1 MNLLN
6 LILSAVITCITTI
19 IVIKNLSG
27 INFNF
32 KNFIA
37 FSIIY
42 LILMSIN
49 VVHFDGIS
57 RIVINIMIL
66 ITLSYSFL
74 FYKNISNSVY
84 YSLVYEIIAFI
95 GEVLTS
101 TIFVVI
107 FKINVA
113 SYEKFD
119 FSLLIFSIFNCLFA
133 YLLSRNKFICK
144 NVRKLNKLISK
155 NHKDWI
161 YIIIIMILLSLLLV
175 FNKYNLG
182 SGINYYINVG
192 MVIFVVFSLIYV
204 IYNKFQK
211 QAIED
216 KYNESMEYVLRYEK
230 IINEQGKKNH
240 EYNNQLMVIK
250 GYINKPE
257 RLSEYL
263 DEVIGEHKT
272 GQNYTVKQLGFLP
285 DGGVKGLLYHK
296 LSKME
301 DNNIKYYLY
310 VDQNL
315 KDKDIESFDLK
326 TYRDLTKLLGVFL
339 DNAID
344 AALKSEEKEIEVE
357 LKDKEDCLLLTISNT
372 YDKNTDINKV
382 GKSGFTTKGVGH
394 GFGLSIVKDIAKTNS
409 EIETF
414 SSKESDKF
422 IQTAMIYFKKV
433 LKNMRTFLNN

>member
-6 LILSAVITCITTI
+6 LILSG
-19 IVIKNLSG
+19 IVSG
-27 INFNF
+27 TMSYFSILNISNSK
-32 KNFIA
+32 KNFHEFIIYFIIFVPLLFISYEFFYGITRLILNILFIIISLY
-37 FSIIY
+37 FSI
-42 LILMSIN
+42 
-49 VVHFDGIS
+49 FKKD
-57 RIVINIMIL
+57 
-66 ITLSYSFL
+66 
-74 FYKNISNSVY
+74 ISNSVY
-84 YSLVYEIIAFI
+84 YTLSYEMIAFI
-95 GEVLTS
+95 SEFLTS
-101 TIFVVI
+101 VAILIIFNFNSI
-107 FKINVA
+107 EYSNLP
-113 SYEKFD
+113 
-119 FSLLIFSIFNCLFA
+119 FSLSISSLINSILI
-133 YLLSRNKFICK
+133 YLISKVNFISK
-144 NVRKLNKLISK
+144 NIRKLNNIIKK
-155 NHKDWI
+155 NNKDWI
-161 YIIIIMILLSLLLV
+161 YIILVMILMVLLMT
-175 FNKYNLG
+175 FNRYKMN
-182 SGINYYINVG
+182 SSIEYYIYIVII
-192 MVIFVVFSLIYV
+192 IFVVVSFVYV
-204 IYNKFQK
+204 IYNKFQR
-211 QAIED
+211 QAMED

-357 LKDKEDCLLLTISNT
+357 LKDKDDCLLLTISNT

-422 IQTAMIYFKKV
+422 IQTAMIYY
-433 LKNMRTFLNN
+433 KNKSSQKI

>member
-6 LILSAVITCITTI
+6 VILSAV
-19 IVIKNLSG
+19 LSG
-27 INFNF
+27 IMSYVAIINMSNEKFKL
-32 KNFIA
+32 KNF
-37 FSIIY
+37 IIY
-42 LILMSIN
+42 LIMFLPLLLI
-49 VVHFDGIS
+49 VYLYFTGITKL
-57 RIVINIMIL
+57 ILNIILVIISLYI
-66 ITLSYSFL
+66 SL
-74 FYKNISNSVY
+74 FKKDISNSVY
-84 YSLVYEIIAFI
+84 YAVVYEMLAFI
-95 GEVLTS
+95 SEVFIS
-101 TIFVVI
+101 VIFVSV
-107 FKINVA
+107 FKINIT
-113 SYEKFD
+113 SYEKFQ
-119 FSLLIFSIFNCLFA
+119 FSLLIFSICNCLMV
-133 YLLSRNKFICK
+133 YVLSKIKFLNKNIQ
-144 NVRKLNKLISK
+144 KLNLIISK

-161 YIIIIMILLSLLLV
+161 YIIIIIFLMSLLMV
-175 FNKYNLG
+175 FNKNNLEY
-182 SGINYYINVG
+182 SKDYYINVV
-192 MVIFVVFSLIYV
+192 MVVFVVFSLIYV
-204 IYNKFQK
+204 IYNKFQRH
-211 QAIED
+211 AMED

-250 GYINKPE
+250 GYVNNPE
-257 RLSEYL
+257 RLTEYL
-263 DEVIGEHKT
+263 EEVIGDHRT
-272 GQNYTVKQLGFLP
+272 GQNYTIKQLGFLP

-310 VDQNL
+310 VDQNI

-357 LKDKEDCLLLTISNT
+357 LKDKDDYLLLTISNT
-372 YDKNTDINKV
+372 YDKNIDINKV

-414 SSKESDKF
+414 SSKEDDKF
-422 IQTAMIYFKKV
+422 IQTAMIYYKK
-433 LKNMRTFLNN
+433 

>member
-6 LILSAVITCITTI
+6 VILSAV
-19 IVIKNLSG
+19 LSG
-27 INFNF
+27 IMSYVAIINMSNEKFKL
-32 KNFIA
+32 KNF
-37 FSIIY
+37 IIY
-42 LILMSIN
+42 LIIFLPLLLTTYIFFSGITKLVLSII
-49 VVHFDGIS
+49 FI
-57 RIVINIMIL
+57 IMAL
-66 ITLSYSFL
+66 YLSVFKSD
-74 FYKNISNSVY
+74 ISNSVY
-84 YSLVYEIIAFI
+84 FAFTYEMLVFVSEI
-95 GEVLTS
+95 VLS
-101 TIFVVI
+101 VLILFI
-107 FKINVA
+107 FKLDGSEYSNIP
-113 SYEKFD
+113 
-119 FSLLIFSIFNCLFA
+119 FSLLISTILNCFLV
-133 YLLSRNKFICK
+133 YLLSRIKFISK
-144 NVRKLNKLISK
+144 NIRKLNHIIKK
-155 NHKDWI
+155 NNKDWI
-161 YIIIIMILLSLLLV
+161 YIILIMILMVLFIF
-175 FNKYNLG
+175 FNRYKMNNSTEYFVNTA
-182 SGINYYINVG
+182 
-192 MVIFVVFSLIYV
+192 MAIFVVVSFVYV
-204 IYNKFQK
+204 IYNKFQR

-263 DEVIGEHKT
+263 DKVIGEHKT

-344 AALKSEEKEIEVE
+344 AALKSKEKEIEVE
-357 LKDKEDCLLLTISNT
+357 LKDKDDCLLLTISNT

-414 SSKESDKF
+414 SSKENDKF
-422 IQTAMIYFKKV
+422 IQTAMIYYKK
-433 LKNMRTFLNN
+433 

>member
-6 LILSAVITCITTI
+6 VILSAV
-19 IVIKNLSG
+19 LSG
-27 INFNF
+27 IMSYVAIINMSNEKFKL
-32 KNFIA
+32 KNF
-37 FSIIY
+37 IIY
-42 LILMSIN
+42 LIIFLPLLLTTYIFFSGITKLVLSII
-49 VVHFDGIS
+49 FI
-57 RIVINIMIL
+57 IMAL
-66 ITLSYSFL
+66 YLSVFKSD
-74 FYKNISNSVY
+74 ISNSVY
-84 YSLVYEIIAFI
+84 FAFTYEMLVFVSEIILS
-95 GEVLTS
+95 VL
-101 TIFVVI
+101 ILFI
-107 FKINVA
+107 FKLDGSEYSNIP
-113 SYEKFD
+113 
-119 FSLLIFSIFNCLFA
+119 FSLLISTILNCFLV
-133 YLLSRNKFICK
+133 YLLSRIKFISK
-144 NVRKLNKLISK
+144 NIRKLNHIIKK
-155 NHKDWI
+155 NNKDWI
-161 YIIIIMILLSLLLV
+161 YIILIMILMVLFIF
-175 FNKYNLG
+175 FNRYKMNNSTEYFVNTA
-182 SGINYYINVG
+182 
-192 MVIFVVFSLIYV
+192 MAIFVVVSFVYV
-204 IYNKFQK
+204 IYNKFQR

-344 AALKSEEKEIEVE
+344 AALKSKEKEIEVE
-357 LKDKEDCLLLTISNT
+357 LKDKDDCLLLTISNT

-414 SSKESDKF
+414 SSKENDKF
-422 IQTAMIYFKKV
+422 IQTAMIYYKK
-433 LKNMRTFLNN
+433 

>member
-6 LILSAVITCITTI
+6 VILSAV
-19 IVIKNLSG
+19 LSG
-27 INFNF
+27 IMSYVAIINMSNEKFKL
-32 KNFIA
+32 KNF
-37 FSIIY
+37 IIY
-42 LILMSIN
+42 LIIFLPLLLLIY
-49 VVHFDGIS
+49 VHFTGITKL
-57 RIVINIMIL
+57 ILNIIL
-66 ITLSYSFL
+66 VTISLYLSL
-74 FYKNISNSVY
+74 FKKDISNSVY
-84 YSLVYEIIAFI
+84 YSIVYEMLAFI
-95 GEVLTS
+95 SEFIISVGVL
-101 TIFVVI
+101 II
-107 FKINVA
+107 FKFNA
-113 SYEKFD
+113 SAYSSLP
-119 FSLLIFSIFNCLFA
+119 FSLLISSVLNCLLVYFV
-133 YLLSRNKFICK
+133 S
-144 NVRKLNKLISK
+144 KLNFVSK
-155 NHKDWI
+155 NIRRLNDIIKKNNKDWI
-161 YIIIIMILLSLLLV
+161 YIILVVILMILLMT
-175 FNKYNLG
+175 FNRYKLN
-182 SGINYYINVG
+182 STIEYYIYIVII
-192 MVIFVVFSLIYV
+192 IFVVVSFVYV
-204 IYNKFQK
+204 IYNKFQR
-211 QAIED
+211 QAMED

-339 DNAID
+339 DNDID

-357 LKDKEDCLLLTISNT
+357 LKDKDDCLLLTISNT

-422 IQTAMIYFKKV
+422 IQTAMIYFKK
-433 LKNMRTFLNN
+433 

>member
-6 LILSAVITCITTI
+6 LILSAV
-19 IVIKNLSG
+19 LSG
-27 INFNF
+27 IMSYVAIVNISGKT
-32 KNFIA
+32 KNLKSFISYLLIFLPLLFIPYIFFSDVTKLILSILFIIISLY
-37 FSIIY
+37 FSI
-42 LILMSIN
+42 
-49 VVHFDGIS
+49 FKKD
-57 RIVINIMIL
+57 
-66 ITLSYSFL
+66 
-74 FYKNISNSVY
+74 ISNSVY
-84 YSLVYEIIAFI
+84 YTIVYELLVFICEIII
-95 GEVLTS
+95 SVV
-101 TIFVVI
+101 FVSI
-107 FKINVA
+107 FKINI
-113 SYEKFD
+113 SGYEKFQ
-119 FSLLIFSIFNCLFA
+119 FSLLIFSICNCLMV
-133 YLLSRNKFICK
+133 YLLSKIKVLNKSIQ
-144 NVRKLNKLISK
+144 KLNLIISK
-155 NHKDWI
+155 NQKDWV
-161 YIIIIMILLSLLLV
+161 YIIIIIILLSFLIV
-175 FNKYNLG
+175 FNKNNLG
-182 SGINYYINVG
+182 SGINYYINAG
-192 MVIFVVFSLIYV
+192 MVIFIIASFVYV
-204 IYNKFQK
+204 IYNKFQM

-357 LKDKEDCLLLTISNT
+357 LKDKDDCPLLTISNT

-422 IQTAMIYFKKV
+422 IQTAMIYFKK
-433 LKNMRTFLNN
+433 

>member
-6 LILSAVITCITTI
+6 LILSG
-19 IVIKNLSG
+19 IVSG
-27 INFNF
+27 TMSY
-32 KNFIA
+32 
-37 FSIIY
+37 FSIINLAKNKFNVKNMIVY
-42 LILMSIN
+42 ILFLIPCLLLIYAF
-49 VVHFDGIS
+49 FDGIT
-57 RIVINIMIL
+57 RLLLNIIFTIMAL
-66 ITLSYSFL
+66 YLSIF
-74 FYKNISNSVY
+74 KKDISNSVY
-84 YSLVYEIIAFI
+84 YAIIYELLVCIFEIII
-95 GEVLTS
+95 SVVIVL
-101 TIFVVI
+101 I
-107 FKINVA
+107 FKIDA
-113 SYEKFD
+113 KIYAKIP
-119 FSLLIFSIFNCLFA
+119 FSLLISSIINCSLI
-133 YLLSRNKFICK
+133 YIITKIKFVTNNI
-144 NVRKLNKLISK
+144 RKLNENIKK
-155 NHKDWI
+155 NNKDWI
-161 YIIIIMILLSLLLV
+161 YIIIVMILLVLLMV
-175 FNKYNLG
+175 FNRYKMKN
-182 SGINYYINVG
+182 SIEYYISIG
-192 MVIFVVFSLIYV
+192 LVIFVVVSFVYV
-204 IYNKFQK
+204 IYNKFQR

-310 VDQNL
+310 IDQNL

-357 LKDKEDCLLLTISNT
+357 LKDKDDCLLVIISNT
-372 YDKNTDINKV
+372 YDKSADINKV

-394 GFGLSIVKDIAKTNS
+394 GFGLSIVKDIARTNS

-422 IQTAMIYFKKV
+422 IQTAMVYYKK
-433 LKNMRTFLNN
+433 

>member
-6 LILSAVITCITTI
+6 LILSG
-19 IVIKNLSG
+19 IVSG
-27 INFNF
+27 TMSYFSILNISNSK
-32 KNFIA
+32 KNFHEFIIYFIIFVPLLLISYEFFYGITRLILNILFIIISLY
-37 FSIIY
+37 FSI
-42 LILMSIN
+42 
-49 VVHFDGIS
+49 FKKD
-57 RIVINIMIL
+57 
-66 ITLSYSFL
+66 
-74 FYKNISNSVY
+74 ISNSVY
-84 YSLVYEIIAFI
+84 YTLSYEMIAFI
-95 GEVLTS
+95 SEFLTS
-101 TIFVVI
+101 VAILIIFNFNSI
-107 FKINVA
+107 EYSNLP
-113 SYEKFD
+113 
-119 FSLLIFSIFNCLFA
+119 FSLSISSLINSILI
-133 YLLSRNKFICK
+133 YLISKVNFISK
-144 NVRKLNKLISK
+144 NIRKLNNIIKK
-155 NHKDWI
+155 NNKDWI
-161 YIIIIMILLSLLLV
+161 YIILVMILMVLLMT
-175 FNKYNLG
+175 FNRYKMN
-182 SGINYYINVG
+182 SSIEYYIYIVII
-192 MVIFVVFSLIYV
+192 IFVVVSFVYV
-204 IYNKFQK
+204 IYNKFQR
-211 QAIED
+211 QAMED

-357 LKDKEDCLLLTISNT
+357 LKDKDDCLLLTISNT

-394 GFGLSIVKDIAKTNS
+394 EFGLSIVKDIAKTNS

-422 IQTAMIYFKKV
+422 IQTAMIYY
-433 LKNMRTFLNN
+433 KNKSSQKI

>member
-6 LILSAVITCITTI
+6 VI
-19 IVIKNLSG
+19 LSG
-27 INFNF
+27 IVSSTMSYFSISNISNSK
-32 KNFIA
+32 KNFHEFIIYFIIFVPLLLISYEFFYGITRLILNILFIIISLY
-37 FSIIY
+37 FSI
-42 LILMSIN
+42 
-49 VVHFDGIS
+49 FKKD
-57 RIVINIMIL
+57 
-66 ITLSYSFL
+66 
-74 FYKNISNSVY
+74 ISNSVY
-84 YSLVYEIIAFI
+84 YALIYELLAYISEIFI
-95 GEVLTS
+95 SV
-101 TIFVVI
+101 IFVLI
-107 FKINVA
+107 FKINMN
-113 SYEKFD
+113 SYDEFQ
-119 FSLLIFSIFNCLFA
+119 FSLLIFSICDSIFI
-133 YLLSRNKFICK
+133 YLLSKNKFICK
-144 NVRKLNKLISK
+144 NVQRLNTIISK

-161 YIIIIMILLSLLLV
+161 YILIIMIILSLLLV

-182 SGINYYINVG
+182 SDVNYYINVG

-204 IYNKFQK
+204 IYNKFQR
-211 QAIED
+211 QAMED

-357 LKDKEDCLLLTISNT
+357 LKDKDECLLLTISNT

-422 IQTAMIYFKKV
+422 IQTAMIYFKK
-433 LKNMRTFLNN
+433 

>member
-6 LILSAVITCITTI
+6 VILSAV
-19 IVIKNLSG
+19 LSG
-27 INFNF
+27 IMSYVAIVNISGKT
-32 KNFIA
+32 KNLKSFISYLLIFLPLLFIPYIFFSDVTKLILSILFIIISLY
-37 FSIIY
+37 FSI
-42 LILMSIN
+42 
-49 VVHFDGIS
+49 FKKD
-57 RIVINIMIL
+57 
-66 ITLSYSFL
+66 
-74 FYKNISNSVY
+74 ISNSVY
-84 YSLVYEIIAFI
+84 YTIVYELLVFICEIII
-95 GEVLTS
+95 SVV
-101 TIFVVI
+101 FVSI
-107 FKINVA
+107 FKINI
-113 SYEKFD
+113 SGYEKFQ
-119 FSLLIFSIFNCLFA
+119 FSLLIFSICNCLMV
-133 YLLSRNKFICK
+133 YLLSKIKVLNKSIQ
-144 NVRKLNKLISK
+144 KLNLIISK
-155 NHKDWI
+155 NQKDWV
-161 YIIIIMILLSLLLV
+161 YIIIIIILLSFLIV
-175 FNKYNLG
+175 FNKNNLG
-182 SGINYYINVG
+182 SGINYYINAG
-192 MVIFVVFSLIYV
+192 MVIFIIASFVYV
-204 IYNKFQK
+204 IYNKFQM

-272 GQNYTVKQLGFLP
+272 GQNYTVKQLCFLP

-357 LKDKEDCLLLTISNT
+357 LKDKDDCLLLTISNT

-422 IQTAMIYFKKV
+422 IQTAMIYFKK
-433 LKNMRTFLNN
+433 

>member
-6 LILSAVITCITTI
+6 VILSVCITGIMSYFTI
-19 IVIKNLSG
+19 LNISSQKKNKSDFIVYNL
-27 INFNF
+27 I
-32 KNFIA
+32 FIPLFI
-37 FSIIY
+37 FSCLY
-42 LILMSIN
+42 LEGLT
-49 VVHFDGIS
+49 
-57 RIVINIMIL
+57 RL
-66 ITLSYSFL
+66 ITNIIFIIASVYLTIFR
-74 FYKNISNSVY
+74 KDISNSVY
-84 YSLVYEIIAFI
+84 YTITYELLAYISEIFI
-95 GEVLTS
+95 SVV
-101 TIFVVI
+101 FVSI
-107 FKINVA
+107 FKINIG
-113 SYEKFD
+113 SYEKFQ
-119 FSLLIFSIFNCLFA
+119 FSLLIFSICNSIFI
-133 YLLSRNKFICK
+133 YLLSKSKFICK
-144 NVRKLNKLISK
+144 NVQRLNFIISK

-161 YIIIIMILLSLLLV
+161 YIIIMMILLSFLIV
-175 FNKYNLG
+175 SNKNNLG
-182 SGINYYINVG
+182 SGVNYYINVG

-204 IYNKFQK
+204 IYNKFQR
-211 QAIED
+211 QAMED

-250 GYINKPE
+250 GYINNPE

-357 LKDKEDCLLLTISNT
+357 LKDKDDCLLLTISNT
-372 YDKNTDINKV
+372 YDKNMDINKV

-422 IQTAMIYFKKV
+422 IQTAMIYFKK
-433 LKNMRTFLNN
+433 

>member
-6 LILSAVITCITTI
+6 LILSG
-19 IVIKNLSG
+19 IVSGTMSYFSIKNLSK
-27 INFNF
+27 NKFNV
-32 KNFIA
+32 KNMLT
-37 FSIIY
+37 Y
-42 LILMSIN
+42 VLILIPLLL
-49 VVHFDGIS
+49 VVYICFDGIT
-57 RIVINIMIL
+57 RLLLNIIFTIMALYLTI
-66 ITLSYSFL
+66 F
-74 FYKNISNSVY
+74 KKDISNSVY
-84 YSLVYEIIAFI
+84 YALSYELLAYICEIII
-95 GEVLTS
+95 SV
-101 TIFVVI
+101 IFVSI
-107 FKINVA
+107 FKINMN
-113 SYEKFD
+113 SYKEFQ
-119 FSLLIFSIFNCLFA
+119 FSLLIFSICNCIFI
-133 YLLSRNKFICK
+133 YLLSKNRFICK
-144 NVRKLNKLISK
+144 SVRRLNEIIKRNNK
-155 NHKDWI
+155 EWI
-161 YIIIIMILLSLLLV
+161 YILIIMIILSLLLV
-175 FNKYNLG
+175 FNNNNLG
-182 SGINYYINVG
+182 YGIDYYINAG

-230 IINEQGKKNH
+230 IINDQGKKNH

-250 GYINKPE
+250 GYINNPE

-315 KDKDIESFDLK
+315 KDKDIE
-326 TYRDLTKLLGVFL
+326 
-339 DNAID
+339 
-344 AALKSEEKEIEVE
+344 
-357 LKDKEDCLLLTISNT
+357 
-372 YDKNTDINKV
+372 
-382 GKSGFTTKGVGH
+382 
-394 GFGLSIVKDIAKTNS
+394 NS

-422 IQTAMIYFKKV
+422 IQTAMVYYKK
-433 LKNMRTFLNN
+433 

>member
-6 LILSAVITCITTI
+6 VILSVSITGIMSYFTILNISKLQIKKSDFLIYNMFFIPLVILNCLTFEGMTRLILTI
-19 IVIKNLSG
+19 IFTIMALYLSV
-27 INFNF
+27 F
-32 KNFIA
+32 KK
-37 FSIIY
+37 
-42 LILMSIN
+42 
-49 VVHFDGIS
+49 D
-57 RIVINIMIL
+57 
-66 ITLSYSFL
+66 
-74 FYKNISNSVY
+74 ISNSVY
-84 YSLVYEIIAFI
+84 YTLAYELLAYISEIIISVIFVLIFRINLNSYDKFRFLLLLFSISNCLLVYVF
-95 GEVLTS
+95 S
-101 TIFVVI
+101 
-107 FKINVA
+107 KI
-113 SYEKFD
+113 K
-119 FSLLIFSIFNCLFA
+119 I
-133 YLLSRNKFICK
+133 
-144 NVRKLNKLISK
+144 LNKNIRRLNLIISK

-161 YIIIIMILLSLLLV
+161 YIIIIMILLSLLLA

-204 IYNKFQK
+204 IYNKFQR
-211 QAIED
+211 QAMED

-357 LKDKEDCLLLTISNT
+357 LKDKDDCLLLTISNT

-422 IQTAMIYFKKV
+422 IQTAMIYFKK
-433 LKNMRTFLNN
+433 

>member
-6 LILSAVITCITTI
+6 VILSAV
-19 IVIKNLSG
+19 LSG
-27 INFNF
+27 IMSYVAIINMSNEKFKL
-32 KNFIA
+32 KNF
-37 FSIIY
+37 IIY
-42 LILMSIN
+42 LIIFLPLLLTTYIIFSGITKLVLSII
-49 VVHFDGIS
+49 FI
-57 RIVINIMIL
+57 
-66 ITLSYSFL
+66 ITALYFSVFKSD
-74 FYKNISNSVY
+74 ISNSVY
-84 YSLVYEIIAFI
+84 FAFTYEMLVFVSEIVLSVLILFILKLDGSEYSNIP
-95 GEVLTS
+95 
-101 TIFVVI
+101 
-107 FKINVA
+107 
-113 SYEKFD
+113 
-119 FSLLIFSIFNCLFA
+119 FSLLISTILNCFLV
-133 YLLSRNKFICK
+133 YLLSRIKFISK
-144 NVRKLNKLISK
+144 NIRKLNHIIKK
-155 NHKDWI
+155 NNKDWI
-161 YIIIIMILLSLLLV
+161 YIILIMILMVLFIF
-175 FNKYNLG
+175 FNRYKMNNSTEYFVNTA
-182 SGINYYINVG
+182 
-192 MVIFVVFSLIYV
+192 MAIFVVVSFVYV
-204 IYNKFQK
+204 IYNKFQR
-211 QAIED
+211 QAMED

-250 GYINKPE
+250 GYINNPE

-422 IQTAMIYFKKV
+422 IQTAMIYYKK
-433 LKNMRTFLNN
+433 

>member
-6 LILSAVITCITTI
+6 LILSG
-19 IVIKNLSG
+19 IVSCLFSY
-27 INFNF
+27 
-32 KNFIA
+32 
-37 FSIIY
+37 FSIISLSKTKINYKKLLIYFIFFIPTILLTY
-42 LILMSIN
+42 LYFEGITRLALNILFM
-49 VVHFDGIS
+49 VMGLYIS
-57 RIVINIMIL
+57 
-66 ITLSYSFL
+66 L
-74 FYKNISNSVY
+74 FRKEISDSVY
-84 YSLVYEIIAFI
+84 YTLAYEMLAFI
-95 GEVLTS
+95 SEFVISVIILVL
-101 TIFVVI
+101 
-107 FKINVA
+107 FKFNA
-113 SYEKFD
+113 NMYSNFP
-119 FSLLIFSIFNCLFA
+119 FSLLISSILNCSLVYSLTKISF
-133 YLLSRNKFICK
+133 
-144 NVRKLNKLISK
+144 ISK
-155 NHKDWI
+155 NIRKFNDIIKKNNKDWV
-161 YIIIIMILLSLLLV
+161 YIILVMFLMILLMTVNRYKMNSTV
-175 FNKYNLG
+175 E
-182 SGINYYINVG
+182 YYICILII
-192 MVIFVVFSLIYV
+192 IFVVVSFVYV
-204 IYNKFQK
+204 IYNKFQR

-230 IINEQGKKNH
+230 IINDQGKKKH

-250 GYINKPE
+250 GYINNPE

-357 LKDKEDCLLLTISNT
+357 LKDKDDCLLLTISNT

-394 GFGLSIVKDIAKTNS
+394 GFGLSIVKDIAKANS

-422 IQTAMIYFKKV
+422 IQTAMIYFKK
-433 LKNMRTFLNN
+433 

>member
-6 LILSAVITCITTI
+6 VILSAV
-19 IVIKNLSG
+19 LSG
-27 INFNF
+27 IMSYVAIINMSNEKFKL
-32 KNFIA
+32 KNF
-37 FSIIY
+37 IIY
-42 LILMSIN
+42 LIIFLPLLLI
-49 VVHFDGIS
+49 VYLYFTGITKL
-57 RIVINIMIL
+57 ILNIILVIISL
-66 ITLSYSFL
+66 YVSL
-74 FYKNISNSVY
+74 FKKDISNSVY
-84 YSLVYEIIAFI
+84 YAVVYEMLAFI
-95 GEVLTS
+95 SEVFIS
-101 TIFVVI
+101 VIFVSV
-107 FKINVA
+107 FKINIT
-113 SYEKFD
+113 SYEKFQ
-119 FSLLIFSIFNCLFA
+119 FSLLIFSICNCLMV
-133 YLLSRNKFICK
+133 YVLSKIKFLNKNIQ
-144 NVRKLNKLISK
+144 KLNLIISK

-161 YIIIIMILLSLLLV
+161 YIIIIIFLMSLLMV
-175 FNKYNLG
+175 FNKNNLEY
-182 SGINYYINVG
+182 SKDYYINVV

-204 IYNKFQK
+204 IYNKFQR
-211 QAIED
+211 QAMED

-230 IINEQGKKNH
+230 IINDQGKKNH

-250 GYINKPE
+250 GYINNPE

-263 DEVIGEHKT
+263 DEVIDEHKT

-315 KDKDIESFDLK
+315 KDKDIENYDLK

-357 LKDKEDCLLLTISNT
+357 LKDKNDCLLLTISNT
-372 YDKNTDINKV
+372 YDKNVDINKV

-422 IQTAMIYFKKV
+422 IQTAMIYYKK
-433 LKNMRTFLNN
+433 

>member
-57 RIVINIMIL
+57 RIVINIMII

-422 IQTAMIYFKKV
+422 IQTAMIYFKK
-433 LKNMRTFLNN
+433 

>member
-6 LILSAVITCITTI
+6 VILSSVIAVIVSYFSILNLSDVKFNLKDFIKYNILLIPLLIVSCIFFDGATRLLLNIVFITTALY
-19 IVIKNLSG
+19 LS
-27 INFNF
+27 IF
-32 KNFIA
+32 KK
-37 FSIIY
+37 
-42 LILMSIN
+42 
-49 VVHFDGIS
+49 D
-57 RIVINIMIL
+57 
-66 ITLSYSFL
+66 
-74 FYKNISNSVY
+74 ISNSVY
-84 YSLVYEIIAFI
+84 YSIIYELLVCVFEIIVSVI
-95 GEVLTS
+95 IVS
-101 TIFVVI
+101 I
-107 FKINVA
+107 FKIDAKMYPKIPYSFLLSSIINC
-113 SYEKFD
+113 
-119 FSLLIFSIFNCLFA
+119 LLIYVITKI
-133 YLLSRNKFICK
+133 KFISG
-144 NVRKLNKLISK
+144 NIRKLNKNIKK
-155 NHKDWI
+155 NNKDWI
-161 YIIIIMILLSLLLV
+161 YIILVMILLILLMI
-175 FNKYNLG
+175 FNKYKMK
-182 SGINYYINVG
+182 STIEYYINFSMLVFI
-192 MVIFVVFSLIYV
+192 VISFVYV
-204 IYNKFQK
+204 IYNKFQR
-211 QAIED
+211 QAMED

-301 DNNIKYYLY
+301 DNKIKYYLY

-357 LKDKEDCLLLTISNT
+357 LKDKDDCLLLTISNT

-422 IQTAMIYFKKV
+422 IQTAMIYFKK
-433 LKNMRTFLNN
+433 

>member
-6 LILSAVITCITTI
+6 LILSAV
-19 IVIKNLSG
+19 LSG
-27 INFNF
+27 IMSYVAIVNISGKT
-32 KNFIA
+32 KNLKSFISYLLIFLPLLFIPYIFFSDVTKLILSILFIIISLY
-37 FSIIY
+37 FSI
-42 LILMSIN
+42 
-49 VVHFDGIS
+49 FKKD
-57 RIVINIMIL
+57 
-66 ITLSYSFL
+66 
-74 FYKNISNSVY
+74 ISNSVY
-84 YSLVYEIIAFI
+84 YTIVYELLVFICEIII
-95 GEVLTS
+95 SVV
-101 TIFVVI
+101 FVSI
-107 FKINVA
+107 FKINI
-113 SYEKFD
+113 SGYEKFQ
-119 FSLLIFSIFNCLFA
+119 FSLLIFSICNCLMV
-133 YLLSRNKFICK
+133 YLLSKIK
-144 NVRKLNKLISK
+144 VLNKSIQKINLIISK
-155 NHKDWI
+155 NQKDWV
-161 YIIIIMILLSLLLV
+161 YIIIIIILLSFLIV
-175 FNKYNLG
+175 FNKNNLG
-182 SGINYYINVG
+182 SGINYYINAG
-192 MVIFVVFSLIYV
+192 MVIFIIASFVYV
-204 IYNKFQK
+204 IYNKFQM

-357 LKDKEDCLLLTISNT
+357 LKDKDDCLLLTISNT

-422 IQTAMIYFKKV
+422 IQTAMIYFKK
-433 LKNMRTFLNN
+433 

>member
-6 LILSAVITCITTI
+6 VILSAV
-19 IVIKNLSG
+19 LSG
-27 INFNF
+27 IMSYVAIINMSNEKFKL
-32 KNFIA
+32 KNF
-37 FSIIY
+37 IIY
-42 LILMSIN
+42 LIMFLPLLLI
-49 VVHFDGIS
+49 VYLYFTGITKL
-57 RIVINIMIL
+57 ILNIILVIISLYI
-66 ITLSYSFL
+66 SL
-74 FYKNISNSVY
+74 FKKDISNSVY
-84 YSLVYEIIAFI
+84 YAVVYEMLAFI
-95 GEVLTS
+95 SEVFIS
-101 TIFVVI
+101 VIFVSV
-107 FKINVA
+107 FKINIT
-113 SYEKFD
+113 SYEKFQ
-119 FSLLIFSIFNCLFA
+119 FSLLIFSICNCLMV
-133 YLLSRNKFICK
+133 YVLSKIKFLNKNIQ
-144 NVRKLNKLISK
+144 KLNLIISK

-161 YIIIIMILLSLLLV
+161 YIIIIIFLMSLLMV
-175 FNKYNLG
+175 FNKNNLEY
-182 SGINYYINVG
+182 SKDYYINVV
-192 MVIFVVFSLIYV
+192 MVVFVVFSLIYV
-204 IYNKFQK
+204 IYNKFQR
-211 QAIED
+211 QAMED

-240 EYNNQLMVIK
+240 VYNNQLMVIK
-250 GYINKPE
+250 GYVNNPE
-257 RLSEYL
+257 RLTEYL
-263 DEVIGEHKT
+263 EEVIGDHRT

-310 VDQNL
+310 VDQNI

-357 LKDKEDCLLLTISNT
+357 LKDKNDCLLLTISNT
-372 YDKNTDINKV
+372 YDKNIDINKV

-394 GFGLSIVKDIAKTNS
+394 GFGLSIVKDIARTNS

-422 IQTAMIYFKKV
+422 IQTAMIYYKK
-433 LKNMRTFLNN
+433 

>member
-6 LILSAVITCITTI
+6 VILSAV
-19 IVIKNLSG
+19 LSG
-27 INFNF
+27 IMSYVAIVNISGKT
-32 KNFIA
+32 KNLKSFISYLLIFLPLLFIPYIFFSDVTKLILSILFIIISLY
-37 FSIIY
+37 FSI
-42 LILMSIN
+42 
-49 VVHFDGIS
+49 FKKD
-57 RIVINIMIL
+57 
-66 ITLSYSFL
+66 
-74 FYKNISNSVY
+74 ISNSVY
-84 YSLVYEIIAFI
+84 YTIVYELLVFICEIII
-95 GEVLTS
+95 SVV
-101 TIFVVI
+101 FVSI
-107 FKINVA
+107 FKINI
-113 SYEKFD
+113 SGYEKFQ
-119 FSLLIFSIFNCLFA
+119 FSLLIFSICNCLMV
-133 YLLSRNKFICK
+133 YLLSKIKVLNKSIQ
-144 NVRKLNKLISK
+144 KLNLIISK
-155 NHKDWI
+155 NQKDWV
-161 YIIIIMILLSLLLV
+161 YIIIIIILLSFLIV
-175 FNKYNLG
+175 FNKNNLG
-182 SGINYYINVG
+182 SGINYYINAG
-192 MVIFVVFSLIYV
+192 MVIFIIASFVYV
-204 IYNKFQK
+204 IYNKFQM

-357 LKDKEDCLLLTISNT
+357 LKDKDDCLLLTISNT
-372 YDKNTDINKV
+372 YDKTQI
-382 GKSGFTTKGVGH
+382 
-394 GFGLSIVKDIAKTNS
+394 
-409 EIETF
+409 
-414 SSKESDKF
+414 
-422 IQTAMIYFKKV
+422 
-433 LKNMRTFLNN
+433 

>member
-6 LILSAVITCITTI
+6 VILSAV
-19 IVIKNLSG
+19 LSG
-27 INFNF
+27 IMSYVAIINMSNEKFKL
-32 KNFIA
+32 KNF
-37 FSIIY
+37 IIY
-42 LILMSIN
+42 LIIFLPLLLLIY
-49 VVHFDGIS
+49 VHFTGITKL
-57 RIVINIMIL
+57 ILNIIL
-66 ITLSYSFL
+66 VTISLYLSL
-74 FYKNISNSVY
+74 FKKDISNSVY
-84 YSLVYEIIAFI
+84 YSIVYEMLAFI
-95 GEVLTS
+95 SEFIISVGVL
-101 TIFVVI
+101 II
-107 FKINVA
+107 FKFNA
-113 SYEKFD
+113 SAYSSLP
-119 FSLLIFSIFNCLFA
+119 FSLLISSVLNCLLVYFV
-133 YLLSRNKFICK
+133 S
-144 NVRKLNKLISK
+144 KLNFVSK
-155 NHKDWI
+155 NIRRLNDIIKKNNKDWI
-161 YIIIIMILLSLLLV
+161 YIILVVILMILLMT
-175 FNKYNLG
+175 FNRYKLN
-182 SGINYYINVG
+182 STIEYYIYIVII
-192 MVIFVVFSLIYV
+192 IFVVVSFVYV
-204 IYNKFQK
+204 IYNKFQR
-211 QAIED
+211 QAMED

-357 LKDKEDCLLLTISNT
+357 LKDKDDCLLLTISNT
-372 YDKNTDINKV
+372 YDKNTNINKV

-422 IQTAMIYFKKV
+422 IQTAMIYFKK
-433 LKNMRTFLNN
+433 